1 MIFRNIKNIKKLFK
15 ESYYLSFSIIV
26 FSTLF
31 LSTLEFIS
39 IGSIPLFISFLLN
52 SKSNLILY
60 DKFDLSNF
68 LPDDN
73 SLQVILFGSLI
84 TLIFFI
90 KNLLWYFFYIFKGK
104 FLMKLKL
111 ILSKNLFG
119 QYLDSP
125 YSLII
130 EQNPSIFLRNL
141 MSEVDSSVN
150 YIEFIGLFIKE
161 IFLILTILILLIIFN
176 TKITLSILLIFS
188 LISLIFY
195 LLVQKKIKKIS
206 IENMKLRSEKVKLIN
221 EVFGSIKETKI
232 FNAINYFKNE
242 FLNMNREIER
252 IFFSLNIIN
261 KIPKLFFE
269 VLAVIGLIILTI
281 IIFLNNNDLISIIPF
296 LSLVTLAI
304 LRLLPS
310 FNSLTTILYRLNS
323 LSVSFDHL
331 INEIEK
337 FKSSKFLPE
346 YKKNHLKKIN
356 HFLEVKNLN
365 FKYPN
370 SKNFILKNISFRI
383 NKGQI
388 VGLIG
393 TSGSGKTTLIDVLI
407 GLLEP
412 TTGQVL
418 VDGEL
423 ISNNKI
429 NLVRDI
435 SYIPQSA
442 FLLDDTI
449 KKNIAFGQTEDEIN
463 RNKINESIKL
473 ARLDDFVD
481 DLNDKENTFVGNQ
494 GVKLSGGQRQRI
506 GIARAVY
513 NESDVMAMDE
523 ITSSVDYA
531 TEKELM
537 NEIYKFKGKKTIIIS
552 AHRIHTLKNCDKI
565 LYLDNGYL
573 KYEGTYNEV
582 IKKIDMSTEIK

>member
-1 MIFRNIKNIKKLFK
+1 M
-15 ESYYLSFSIIV
+15 
-26 FSTLF
+26 
-31 LSTLEFIS
+31 
-39 IGSIPLFISFLLN
+39 
-52 SKSNLILY
+52 
-60 DKFDLSNF
+60 
-68 LPDDN
+68 
-73 SLQVILFGSLI
+73 
-84 TLIFFI
+84 
-90 KNLLWYFFYIFKGK
+90 
-104 FLMKLKL
+104 
-111 ILSKNLFG
+111 
-119 QYLDSP
+119 
-125 YSLII
+125 
-130 EQNPSIFLRNL
+130 
-141 MSEVDSSVN
+141 
-150 YIEFIGLFIKE
+150 
-161 IFLILTILILLIIFN
+161 
-176 TKITLSILLIFS
+176 
-188 LISLIFY
+188 
-195 LLVQKKIKKIS
+195 
-206 IENMKLRSEKVKLIN
+206 
-221 EVFGSIKETKI
+221 
-232 FNAINYFKNE
+232 
-242 FLNMNREIER
+242 
-252 IFFSLNIIN
+252 
-261 KIPKLFFE
+261 
-269 VLAVIGLIILTI
+269 
-281 IIFLNNNDLISIIPF
+281 
-296 LSLVTLAI
+296 
-304 LRLLPS
+304 
-310 FNSLTTILYRLNS
+310 
-323 LSVSFDHL
+323 
-331 INEIEK
+331 
-337 FKSSKFLPE
+337 
-346 YKKNHLKKIN
+346 
-356 HFLEVKNLN
+356 
-365 FKYPN
+365 
-370 SKNFILKNISFRI
+370 
-383 NKGQI
+383 
-388 VGLIG
+388 
-393 TSGSGKTTLIDVLI
+393 IDVLI